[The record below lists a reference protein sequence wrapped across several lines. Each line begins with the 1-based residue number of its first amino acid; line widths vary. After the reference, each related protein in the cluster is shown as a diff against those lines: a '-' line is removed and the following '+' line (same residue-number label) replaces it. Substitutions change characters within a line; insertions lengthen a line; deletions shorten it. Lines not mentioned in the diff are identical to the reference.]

1 VCPSAH
7 SCRQKIKCDET
18 KPSCRQCTKRKVAC
32 PGYKRDL
39 RWSDKHEVF
48 AAPKGANIPVPK
60 VLPVILDDDVG
71 GPAEQVSSPEIA
83 RQSVSIVP
91 AQSLGSATDASYAA
105 SMSQTPSQQADKAD
119 AFAFQPAS
127 SEYDDGSSSA
137 VFRNDLREWLATH
150 EPITLLGQQDWQ
162 WHAETPPAYTA
173 TVDRAGTAA
182 SHGSEFNQ
190 ALVEYFF
197 ANLCSIHSV
206 LDDTAE
212 RFTALVHRYL
222 TSSPL
227 LHKSIVCM
235 SAAHCFQDDDAMLP
249 ICLEVHSAA
258 VRSLSQAVFQIEA
271 AIEQSADSPQGA
283 TPFGQ
288 NMLRKLEE
296 TLLAS
301 IILGFCAVSGLPL
314 ESPCAFALL
323 RRCGLAS

>member
-1 VCPSAH
+1 
-7 SCRQKIKCDET
+7 
-18 KPSCRQCTKRKVAC
+18 
-32 PGYKRDL
+32 
-39 RWSDKHEVF
+39 
-48 AAPKGANIPVPK
+48 VPK
-60 VLPVILDDDVG
+60 ADSNTVPKALPAALDDDVG
-71 GPAEQVSSPEIA
+71 GPTEQVSSPEIGRA
-83 RQSVSIVP
+83 SVPIVP
-91 AQSLGSATDASYAA
+91 TQSLASATDASYAA
-105 SMSQTPSQQADKAD
+105 SISQTPSQQADKAD
-119 AFAFQPAS
+119 TFTFQPSGDA
-127 SEYDDGSSSA
+127 YDDGSSSA

-162 WHAETPPAYTA
+162 WPAETPPAYA
-173 TVDRAGTAA
+173 TTIDRPTTAA
-182 SHGSEFNQ
+182 SHGTEFNQ

-222 TSSPL
+222 RTSPL

-258 VRSLSQAVFQIEA
+258 VRSLSEAVFQIEA
-271 AIEQSADSPQGA
+271 AIEQSADSPQGS

-301 IILGFCAVSGLPL
+301 IILGFCAVSGLTL
-314 ESPCAFALL
+314 KHPCAFAVP
-323 RRCGLAS
+323 RRCSLPG